1 MIEILDG
8 FGNIFS
14 TIFSAIENV
23 IGIIGQ
29 GIDFITKVITFIP
42 NQLGILPQELNSF
55 LTPILA
61 ILLLVFIYRFLR

>member
-8 FGNIFS
+8 FGNVFS

-23 IGIIGQ
+23 IDIIGQ

-42 NQLGILPQELNSF
+42 NQLGILPKELNSF

>member
-42 NQLGILPQELNSF
+42 NQLEILPQELNSF